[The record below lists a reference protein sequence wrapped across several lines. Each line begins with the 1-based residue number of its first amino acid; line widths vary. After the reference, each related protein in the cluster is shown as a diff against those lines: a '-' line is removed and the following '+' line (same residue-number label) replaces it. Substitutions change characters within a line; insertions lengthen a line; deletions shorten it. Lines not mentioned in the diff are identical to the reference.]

1 MVLGPGPGAAAGEQ
15 RALAGVEGACP
26 GGVAGV
32 GHLARVAQGGV
43 GGQAGHGE
51 RGLGVFSWVPAHH
64 PRGRVAL
71 RQRAAEHGRVRGH
84 GH

>member
-15 RALAGVEGACP
+15 RALAGVEGARP

-32 GHLARVAQGGV
+32 RHLARVAQGGV
-43 GGQAGHGE
+43 GGQPGHGE
-51 RGLGVFSWVPAHH
+51 RVLGVFSWV